1 MLTSDTRKLLKQMRS
16 LVDGNKY
23 HVMIGPGYNTLY
35 VRTTPSRI
43 VPAQNSRPDELPE
56 QLAFLEEQ
64 GYIAQESAGY
74 ILTYKGLH
82 PKKIAWGIIWRFLL
96 KSILIPI
103 VVSVATTL
111 IALLLSG
118 AL

>member
-1 MLTSDTRKLLKQMRS
+1 MLTADTRKLLNQMRV

-23 HVMIGPGYNTLY
+23 HILIGPGYNTLY
-35 VRTTPSRI
+35 VNTTPSGI
-43 VPAQNSRPDELPE
+43 FPVQNSHPNELPE
-56 QLAFLEEQ
+56 QLDFLEEQ
-64 GYIAQESAGY
+64 GYITHSSSGY
-74 ILTYKGLH
+74 VLTYKGLH
-82 PKKIAWGIIWRFLL
+82 PQKIAWGIIWRFLL

-103 VVSVATTL
+103 AVSVATTL